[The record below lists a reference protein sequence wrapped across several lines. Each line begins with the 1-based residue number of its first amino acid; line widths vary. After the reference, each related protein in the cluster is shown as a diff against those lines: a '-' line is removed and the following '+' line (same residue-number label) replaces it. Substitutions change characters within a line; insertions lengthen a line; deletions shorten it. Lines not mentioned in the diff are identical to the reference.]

1 MKELQNPDSK
11 EVILLLKET
20 GLAATSIE
28 QGLNALRKAK
38 FSNKKLY
45 YQAFFL
51 LSIGMERILKLIII
65 VNNLVTKDRFPENN
79 ELKDYGH
86 NIIDLFNKIT
96 YEIRPN
102 EDFLNQEEIYLPIL
116 NFLSDFAKGSRY
128 YNLDTLSGKNGRKD
142 PLHEWNKIQI
152 YIKGKHCKVKLSEFE
167 IHIIESI
174 KSTAIIDFH
183 NESDT
188 PIKTGIEFFVESKIA
203 NQVQGYSVLYLYKI
217 IDYLIT
223 ILIQRSREKRMLPEY
238 HEFFRLF
245 NNESMTDAEIKRK
258 KDWSRL

>member
-1 MKELQNPDSK
+1 MKELENPDSK

-28 QGLNALRKAK
+28 QGLNALRKAQ

-51 LSIGMERILKLIII
+51 LSIGVERILKLIVI

-79 ELKDYGH
+79 ELKEYGH
-86 NIIDLFNKIT
+86 NIIELFNKVT
-96 YEIRPN
+96 NEIRPD
-102 EDFLNQEEIYLPIL
+102 EDFLSQNEIYLPIL
-116 NFLSDFAKGSRY
+116 KFLSDFAKGSRY

-167 IHIIESI
+167 MHIIESI
-174 KSTAIIDFH
+174 ENSAIIHFH
-183 NESDT
+183 DESDI
-188 PIKTGIEFFVESKIA
+188 PITTGTDFFIESKLA
-203 NQVQGYSVLYLYKI
+203 NQVQGFSVLYLYKI

-223 ILIQRSREKRMLPEY
+223 ILIQRSNEKRMLPEY
-238 HEFFRLF
+238 QEFFRLF
-245 NNESMTDAEIKRK
+245 NNRYMTDADIKKK

>member
-28 QGLNALRKAK
+28 QGLNALRKAN

-51 LSIGMERILKLIII
+51 LSIGIERILKLIVI

-79 ELKDYGH
+79 ELKNYGH
-86 NIIDLFNKIT
+86 DIIDLFKKVT
-96 YEIRPN
+96 KEIRPN
-102 EDFLNQEEIYLPIL
+102 EDFLNQDEIYLPIL

-152 YIKGKHCKVKLSEFE
+152 YIKGKHCKVKLSAFE
-167 IHIIESI
+167 IHIIESLE
-174 KSTAIIDFH
+174 KKAIIHFH
-183 NESDT
+183 SESDT
-188 PIKTGIEFFVESKIA
+188 PIITGTEYFVESKVA
-203 NQVQGYSVLYLYKI
+203 NQVQGFSVLYFYKI

-223 ILIQRSREKRMLPEY
+223 ILVKRSSEKRMLPEY
-238 HEFFRLF
+238 QEFFRLF
-245 NNESMTDAEIKRK
+245 NNRSMTDADIKKK